1 MLLKRMPAK
10 YLRIY
15 ANNFINLLTLI
26 PFFIIMQK
34 SFIVENVEA
43 NLDKITCLSEAIIE
57 GINFRLMNAQGVWH
71 VNNETD
77 LYNKVEAY
85 IGVPIAR
92 LEYCKNQPH
101 ALTAFM

>member
-1 MLLKRMPAK
+1 
-10 YLRIY
+10 
-15 ANNFINLLTLI
+15 
-26 PFFIIMQK
+26 MQK
-34 SFIVENVEA
+34 SFIVEKVEA

-71 VNNETD
+71 VNNESE
-77 LYNKVEAY
+77 LWHQVEQY

-101 ALTAFM
+101 KLTAFK

>member
-1 MLLKRMPAK
+1 
-10 YLRIY
+10 
-15 ANNFINLLTLI
+15 
-26 PFFIIMQK
+26 MQK

-71 VNNETD
+71 AEGEDMDAIEVD

-85 IGVPIAR
+85 IGVPLAG
-92 LEYCKNQPH
+92 LSYCKNQPH

>member
-1 MLLKRMPAK
+1 
-10 YLRIY
+10 
-15 ANNFINLLTLI
+15 
-26 PFFIIMQK
+26 MQK
-34 SFIVENVEA
+34 SFIVEKVEA

-71 VNNETD
+71 AEGEDMNAIEVD

-85 IGVPIAR
+85 IGVPLAS
-92 LEYCKNQPH
+92 LKYCKNQPH

>member
-1 MLLKRMPAK
+1 
-10 YLRIY
+10 
-15 ANNFINLLTLI
+15 
-26 PFFIIMQK
+26 MQK

-57 GINFRLMNAQGVWH
+57 GINFRLMNALGVWYAEGENMDAIE
-71 VNNETD
+71 VD

-92 LEYCKNQPH
+92 LEYCKNRPH